1 MLASAWMYRATG
13 GFVFDNEPLGGS
25 DAGSSANPLERSV
38 AIRGQCTLLPK
49 QLGRVLVLATAV
61 IAPFYCPR
69 CRQCHPPAARLL
81 VLAGGELPP
90 HNGEGLLLIHG
101 GKRAARCCLAHCG
114 DGLAGG
120 SI

>member
-1 MLASAWMYRATG
+1 MLSSAWMYRATG

-69 CRQCHPPAARLL
+69 RQCHPPAARLL